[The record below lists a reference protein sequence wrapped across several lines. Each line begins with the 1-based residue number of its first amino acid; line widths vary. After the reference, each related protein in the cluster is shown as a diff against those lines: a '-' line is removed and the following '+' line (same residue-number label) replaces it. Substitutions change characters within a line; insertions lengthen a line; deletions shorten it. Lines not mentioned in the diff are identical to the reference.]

1 MGRYVTIEFSDGTQI
16 GGGWRGKCDFPGT
29 FVFKPGDKCV
39 VQPPNSKKKK
49 HRGRECRLLD
59 AYSEQGSVRVLF
71 LDTDTRGT
79 VNVGD
84 LVPVGEPG

>member
-39 VQPPNSKKKK
+39 VQPPNSKRKSTEVVSVVCLTLTVS
-49 HRGRECRLLD
+49 RE
-59 AYSEQGSVRVLF
+59 A
-71 LDTDTRGT
+71 
-79 VNVGD
+79 
-84 LVPVGEPG
+84 